1 MCIRDRRQHL
11 ERAFA
16 LLKTCLLYTST
27 DVEMP
32 GLDGFALTRHVRS
45 HPRAKDIAIIMVTS
59 ADDRLKEAATEA
71 GVTLVLGKPYEE
83 AALLAC
89 IEQAQSMNPAPVPV

>member
-1 MCIRDRRQHL
+1 MVLAEDGAQAARLIEQEVPL
-11 ERAFA
+11 V
-16 LLKTCLLYTST
+16 LIT

-32 GLDGFALTRHVRS
+32 NMDGFALTRHVRS
-45 HPRAKDIAIIMVTS
+45 HPRAAHIPIIMITS
-59 ADDRLKEAATEA
+59 ADDRLKTAAAAA

-89 IEQAQSMNPAPVPV
+89 IARAMASAA